1 MLPSWLK
8 TEKKTLPRQICSVSN
23 LNLPLIVL
31 SFGSKEIEKCQKLP
45 NNKDLKLPKITLKK
59 HVVFAIFRYKVELI
73 KAGSSTS
80 VSRIFVFREYFLEN
94 IFNAKD
100 LCKMGIVDFE
110 IYFNKVKKI
119 VDNVNYFCLSIE
131 NENRISIIE
140 GKPDPELDEI
150 IKKLKQIKTS
160 KNKKNDKEA
169 TKQKAIG
176 FLYQESI
183 KFLPNDKIF
192 SDFPMSDKFL
202 QNLFFIHT
210 NQITVHHSH
219 VTGKIIGYAHEYCN
233 FQIR

>member
-1 MLPSWLK
+1 
-8 TEKKTLPRQICSVSN
+8 
-23 LNLPLIVL
+23 
-31 SFGSKEIEKCQKLP
+31 
-45 NNKDLKLPKITLKK
+45 
-59 HVVFAIFRYKVELI
+59 
-73 KAGSSTS
+73 
-80 VSRIFVFREYFLEN
+80 
-94 IFNAKD
+94 
-100 LCKMGIVDFE
+100 MGIVDFE